1 MPETKYSTSTSS
13 YYCTGRTIFQCR
25 FSPLNGRTVQ
35 YSTVYY
41 CSNQRWF
48 CIRASAVHLEIARI
62 ISHIIGLVGRASRTG
77 VPYSFVRE
85 DGHSQ
90 DDSRARPIPRNMEI
104 LSLPNGPNK
113 NESAYVS
120 CSLPSTNPW
129 YRASKTT
136 SDHHACPHIQDGE
149 PESC

>member
-1 MPETKYSTSTSS
+1 M
-13 YYCTGRTIFQCR
+13 
-25 FSPLNGRTVQ
+25 
-35 YSTVYY
+35 YY

-48 CIRASAVHLEIARI
+48 CIRASAVQLEKARI
-62 ISHIIGLVGRASRTG
+62 ISHILGLVGKASRRG

-85 DGHSQ
+85 VCHYQ

-136 SDHHACPHIQDGE
+136 SDDHACPHIQDDELGSSYRL
-149 PESC
+149 PMSGPNMDFPGVVPTWTPHSLLT